1 MSDNGR
7 RMPVPDPRPTDYL
20 EVWMAIANAV
30 PEVGRR
36 IEALDPYT
44 PQIRQLYAMARLN
57 AEVNNGGFSQ
67 FFFNGGGV
75 WLDDAIEGFGAAGLP
90 DHERLV
96 REVAEVGVGLLGD
109 LQAAWAEGTLE
120 AYSAFDEAATDLRP
134 FDDTW
139 YGLSGLDET
148 LDRFVAER
156 PEAFWE

>member
-1 MSDNGR
+1 MDPTAR
-7 RMPVPDPRPTDYL
+7 RLPAIAPRSSNYL
-20 EVWMAIANAV
+20 DVWMAIAEAV
-30 PEVGRR
+30 PDVGRH

-44 PQIRQLYAMARLN
+44 AAIRQLYAMARLN

-75 WLDDAIEGFGAAGLP
+75 WLDEAIEGFRDAGLP
-90 DHERLV
+90 EHQRLV
-96 REVAEVGVGLLGD
+96 GEVAEVGVGLLDD

-120 AYSAFDEAATDLRP
+120 AYAAFDEAATDLRP

-139 YGLSGLDET
+139 YGLNGLDDA

-156 PEAFWE
+156 AEDIWE